1 MDILERSNKKFL
13 KHILGAPNTI
23 TNPAVYIITGT
34 IPLTRR
40 SNTFTCPV
48 LFCNFCRLDDTSIQ
62 TQLTERHLTVKV
74 VGIAGTLQ

>member
-13 KHILGAPNTI
+13 KHILGVPDTI

-48 LFCNFCRLDDTSIQ
+48 PFL
-62 TQLTERHLTVKV
+62 
-74 VGIAGTLQ
+74 